1 MPFDYLSRMSKS
13 KKSVQFFQK
22 LKDITVDNR
31 FRILAGLFFVL
42 VPAIYIGLSII
53 SFIIYGGCDYSL
65 LDKSLADSSVEAYK
79 NWGGSVGGQIANGL
93 VNSWMGVSAI
103 LVPWFLS
110 LVARKIINPSNS
122 IRLIKEFFSN
132 AFLMIWFSVCLGF
145 VFPVNEFLPYIKLG
159 GDHGNAIA
167 AYLSKMIGV
176 PGLILLL
183 VATMLVY
190 LALVFY
196 SSLPALKAWT
206 VKQSERFSAWT
217 ERLKNKK
224 TKQDDSQFEST
235 ADENEPSIFEEDD
248 KEVEKETA
256 ETASEI
262 NNNEEEEDD
271 DFELLDIN
279 NEVQGTS
286 EEHKY
291 SAAMDY
297 GNHIPKPISTTT
309 NADGIEI
316 VVNDTS
322 SGDITMS
329 TSEQLVD
336 KFGEYDPTLELSHYK
351 LPSIDLLDD
360 KYDTTTKIDPE
371 ECAANEKRITDTLD
385 NFGIAIKQISVS
397 PGPTVT
403 LYEIVPAD
411 GVRISRIRSLS
422 DDLALSLS
430 ASGIRIIAPIPG
442 KGTVGIEV
450 PNAKPQIVPIRSVI
464 ASKKFQDCNY
474 DLPVALGKTIT
485 NDVFV
490 ADLCKMPHLLVAGAT
505 GKGKSVGLNTMLMS
519 LLYRKHPSQ
528 LKFVLIDPK
537 KVEFSIYS
545 TIENHFL
552 AKLPDNE
559 EAIITD
565 VTKVVQTLRSL
576 CKEMDTRYDLLK
588 AAHVRNIKE
597 YNSLFIKRKLNP
609 GHGHHYMPYIVLLI
623 DEFGDLIM
631 TAGKDVE
638 LPLARIAQLARA
650 VGIHTIIATQRPT
663 TNIITGTIK
672 ANFPARMA
680 FQTASYRDS
689 QTILD
694 TNGAEKL
701 IGRGDMLYSV
711 GSDLIR
717 LQCAFVD
724 TDEIKR
730 VCEYISKQQAYPS
743 AFELPEPDMTDED
756 GEHHNIGEVDL
767 NKRDSMFDDA
777 ARLLVI
783 HQSGSASLLQ
793 RKLGIGYPKAAKI
806 MDQLEAAGIVGPPS
820 NGGKQRQL
828 LVQDDAQL
836 QRILDS
842 LNNKQ

>member
-1 MPFDYLSRMSKS
+1 MASKN
-13 KKSVQFFQK
+13 KKSGNFLQK
-22 LKDITVDNR
+22 VKSLAADNR
-31 FRILAGLFFVL
+31 FRIFVGGLVFFV
-42 VPAIYIGLSII
+42 PAVYLALTIV

-65 LDKSLADSSVEAYK
+65 LDKDAVSQAAGQYK
-79 NWGGSVGGQIANGL
+79 NWGGTLGGIISNAL
-93 VNSWMGVSAI
+93 VNSWMGISAI
-103 LVPWFLS
+103 LLPWFLI
-110 LVARKIINPSNS
+110 LVAKKIVNPSSSVNLT
-122 IRLIKEFFSN
+122 REFFSN
-132 AFLMIWFSVCLGF
+132 AFLMIWFSVCLGLA
-145 VFPVNEFLPYIKLG
+145 FPVNDFIPYVRLG
-159 GDHGNAIA
+159 GAHGNAVA
-167 AYLSKMIGV
+167 SYLSKMIGV

-183 VATMLVY
+183 VATMTVY
-190 LALVFY
+190 LGIVFA
-196 SSLPALKAWT
+196 SSLPAIRAWF
-206 VKQSERFSAWT
+206 VKLSERFSAWT
-217 ERLKNKK
+217 AMLKEKK
-224 TKQDDSQFEST
+224 SGKAEVPGIQETDSKTNPDDGLETDFPGYDGASGYKTEEYPETTDDGSNDFYESNGSSGFFPD
-235 ADENEPSIFEEDD
+235 AEENTHGD
-248 KEVEKETA
+248 KSEAQAPANSNDVE
-256 ETASEI
+256 
-262 NNNEEEEDD
+262 
-271 DFELLDIN
+271 
-279 NEVQGTS
+279 
-286 EEHKY
+286 
-291 SAAMDY
+291 M
-297 GNHIPKPISTTT
+297 
-309 NADGIEI
+309 
-316 VVNDTS
+316 VVNDTN
-322 SGDITMS
+322 SGDTIS

-336 KFGEYDPTLELSHYK
+336 QFGEYDPTLELSHYK
-351 LPSIDLLDD
+351 LPSLDLLDD
-360 KYDTTTKIDPE
+360 KYDTTTKVDPE
-371 ECAANEKRITDTLD
+371 ECAANKKRITETLD

-411 GVRISRIRSLS
+411 GVRISKIRSLS

-430 ASGIRIIAPIPG
+430 ATGIRIIAPIPG

-450 PNAKPQIVPIRSVI
+450 PNANPQIVPIRSVI
-464 ASKKFQDCNY
+464 ASKEFQECTY

-490 ADLCKMPHLLVAGAT
+490 TDLCKMPHLLVAGAT
-505 GKGKSVGLNTMLMS
+505 GKGKSVGLNTMLVS

-576 CKEMDTRYDLLK
+576 CKVMDTRYDLLK

-609 GHGHHYMPYIVLLI
+609 EHGHHYMPYIVLLI

-631 TAGKDVE
+631 TAGKDIE

-680 FQTASYRDS
+680 FQTADYRNS

-694 TNGAEKL
+694 SNGAEKL
-701 IGRGDMLYSV
+701 IGRGDMLYST
-711 GSDLIR
+711 GSDLTR
-717 LQCAFVD
+717 LQCAYVD

-730 VCEYISKQQAYPS
+730 VCEYISTQQGYPS
-743 AFELPEPDMTDED
+743 AYELPEPDEAD
-756 GEHHNIGEVDL
+756 GEEGGTHRLGEVDL
-767 NKRDSMFDDA
+767 NKRDPMFDDC

-806 MDQLEAAGIVGPPS
+806 MDQLEAAGIVGPQS

-828 LVQDDAQL
+828 LVQDEMQL
-836 QRILDS
+836 QMILDS
-842 LNNKQ
+842 LNNKA

>member
-1 MPFDYLSRMSKS
+1 M
-13 KKSVQFFQK
+13 
-22 LKDITVDNR
+22 
-31 FRILAGLFFVL
+31 
-42 VPAIYIGLSII
+42 
-53 SFIIYGGCDYSL
+53 
-65 LDKSLADSSVEAYK
+65 
-79 NWGGSVGGQIANGL
+79 
-93 VNSWMGVSAI
+93 
-103 LVPWFLS
+103 
-110 LVARKIINPSNS
+110 
-122 IRLIKEFFSN
+122 
-132 AFLMIWFSVCLGF
+132 
-145 VFPVNEFLPYIKLG
+145 
-159 GDHGNAIA
+159 
-167 AYLSKMIGV
+167 
-176 PGLILLL
+176 
-183 VATMLVY
+183 
-190 LALVFY
+190 
-196 SSLPALKAWT
+196 
-206 VKQSERFSAWT
+206 
-217 ERLKNKK
+217 
-224 TKQDDSQFEST
+224 
-235 ADENEPSIFEEDD
+235 
-248 KEVEKETA
+248 
-256 ETASEI
+256 
-262 NNNEEEEDD
+262 
-271 DFELLDIN
+271 
-279 NEVQGTS
+279 
-286 EEHKY
+286 
-291 SAAMDY
+291 
-297 GNHIPKPISTTT
+297 
-309 NADGIEI
+309 
-316 VVNDTS
+316 
-322 SGDITMS
+322 
-329 TSEQLVD
+329 
-336 KFGEYDPTLELSHYK
+336 
-351 LPSIDLLDD
+351 DLLDD
-360 KYDTTTKIDPE
+360 KYDTTTKVDPE
-371 ECAANEKRITDTLD
+371 ECAANKKRITETLD

-411 GVRISRIRSLS
+411 GVRISKIRSLS

-430 ASGIRIIAPIPG
+430 ATGIRIIAPIPG

-450 PNAKPQIVPIRSVI
+450 PNANPQIVPIRSVI
-464 ASKKFQDCNY
+464 ASKEFQECTY

-490 ADLCKMPHLLVAGAT
+490 TDLCKMPHLLVAGAT
-505 GKGKSVGLNTMLMS
+505 GKGKSVGLNTMLVS

-576 CKEMDTRYDLLK
+576 CKVMDTRYDLLK

-609 GHGHHYMPYIVLLI
+609 EHGHHYMPYIVLLI

-631 TAGKDVE
+631 TAGKDIE

-680 FQTASYRDS
+680 FQTADYRNS

-694 TNGAEKL
+694 SNGAEKL
-701 IGRGDMLYSV
+701 IGRGDMLYST
-711 GSDLIR
+711 GSDLTR
-717 LQCAFVD
+717 LQCAYVD

-730 VCEYISKQQAYPS
+730 VCEYISTQQGYPS
-743 AFELPEPDMTDED
+743 AYELPEPDEAD
-756 GEHHNIGEVDL
+756 GEEGGTHRLGEVDL
-767 NKRDSMFDDA
+767 NKRDPMFDDC

-806 MDQLEAAGIVGPPS
+806 MDQLEAAGIVGPQS

-828 LVQDDAQL
+828 LVQDEMQL
-836 QRILDS
+836 QMILDS
-842 LNNKQ
+842 LNNKA